1 MDALLLFA
9 EEFSEDK
16 LQESFKEAATLDFST
31 DLFPPVVKGNSP
43 PSSEAILGAVSSDLD
58 ASYFPTPIPATS
70 PVYNPTHLNLKDNKL
85 QQLKDA
91 QKKRIIL
98 NVEGRKF
105 ETPLSNI
112 QHG

>member
-16 LQESFKEAATLDFST
+16 LQEAFKEAATLDFPT
-31 DLFPPVVKGNSP
+31 NLFSPVVKGNSP

-58 ASYFPTPIPATS
+58 ASYFPTQIPATS
-70 PVYNPTHLNLKDNKL
+70 SVYNSTPLNLKDNKL

-98 NVEGRKF
+98 NVGGRKF
-105 ETPLSNI
+105 ETPFSNI